1 MSLVPPNFSSII
13 SQNVKVAIDYVSP
26 YVTLPSMVFMGIIG
40 MFVTVGLFFLYKKY
54 GHRIKILEKFT
65 QSQEGLEQKSA
76 EIIMFY
82 ADWCPHCK
90 TAMPEWDKIASTY
103 QSTQINGHN
112 VTFTKINCA
121 DESLSASNA
130 KLISEN
136 KVEGYP
142 TIKLFKGSEVF
153 DFDAKP
159 TNDSLLQFL
168 QTVL

>member
-13 SQNVKVAIDYVSP
+13 SQNVKIAIDYVSP
-26 YVTLPSMVFMGIIG
+26 YVTLPSMIFMGIIG

-65 QSQEGLEQKSA
+65 QNQEGLEQKNA

-90 TAMPEWDKIASTY
+90 TAIPEFDKLSE
-103 QSTQINGHN
+103 QHPLINGYN
-112 VTFTKINCA
+112 VKYTKINCA
-121 DESLSASNA
+121 DESLPAEKA
-130 KLISEN
+130 ALVADN
-136 KVEGYP
+136 KIEGYP
-142 TIKLFKGSEVF
+142 TIKLFKGGEVF

-159 TNDSLLQFL
+159 TSDTLLQFL
-168 QTVL
+168 KSVL